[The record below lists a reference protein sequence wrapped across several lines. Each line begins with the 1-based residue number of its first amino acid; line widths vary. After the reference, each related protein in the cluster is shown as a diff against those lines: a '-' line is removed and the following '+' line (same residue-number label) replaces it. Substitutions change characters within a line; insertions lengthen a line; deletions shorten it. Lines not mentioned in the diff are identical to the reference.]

1 MAQEAPEAPT
11 APVVARAPFGG
22 LDVLLLLMIVIWG
35 ANFSVIKYAIRD
47 FPPLVFNALRL
58 IVVAVL
64 FLGAIA
70 YERQRSGPGT
80 GFTREE
86 WIRVAL
92 LGVLGHTVYQ
102 LCFVGGLARTS
113 VANSS
118 LIFGCSPIAVA
129 LMAAAAGHERVTWPR
144 WVGAG
149 LSFVG
154 LYFVV
159 GRGARL
165 EVNSLTGD
173 ALMFGAM
180 LCWAL
185 YSVGSQPLLRRHS
198 PLVLTGWST
207 MIGATLYTAIAAP
220 AFVTTDWGAIPA
232 TSWVLMFFSSVF
244 ALGVAYLIWYTG
256 VQRIGSTRTSV
267 YSNLTPVVA
276 MVVAYVWLAEP
287 VLWTQAVGATAIIS
301 GIFVTRFARG

>member
-1 MAQEAPEAPT
+1 
-11 APVVARAPFGG
+11 
-22 LDVLLLLMIVIWG
+22 
-35 ANFSVIKYAIRD
+35 
-47 FPPLVFNALRL
+47 
-58 IVVAVL
+58 
-64 FLGAIA
+64 
-70 YERQRSGPGT
+70 
-80 GFTREE
+80 
-86 WIRVAL
+86 
-92 LGVLGHTVYQ
+92 

-129 LMAAAAGHERVTWPR
+129 LMAAAAGHERVTWTR

-165 EVNSLTGD
+165 EVNSLAGD
-173 ALMFGAM
+173 GLMFVAM

-185 YSVGSQPLLRRHS
+185 YSVASQPLLRRHS

-207 MIGATLYTAIAAP
+207 VIGATVYTAIAVP
-220 AFVTTDWGAIPA
+220 AFVATDWSTISA
-232 TSWVLMFFSSVF
+232 TSWTLMFFSSVF
-244 ALGVAYLIWYTG
+244 ALGVAYLIWYTA

-276 MVVAYVWLAEP
+276 MIVAFVWLAEP
-287 VLWTQAVGATAIIS
+287 ITQPQVIGAAAIIS
-301 GIFVTRFARG
+301 GIFVTRFARS

>member
-1 MAQEAPEAPT
+1 MTRLRFT
-11 APVVARAPFGG
+11 A
-22 LDVLLLLMIVIWG
+22 LDVLLILMVVIWG
-35 ANFSVIKYAIRD
+35 ANFSVIKYALRD
-47 FPPLVFNALRL
+47 FPALVFNALRL
-58 IVVAVL
+58 IVAAIL

-70 YERQRSGPGT
+70 VERQRSGPGT

-86 WIRVAL
+86 WIRVAM
-92 LGVLGHTVYQ
+92 LGVLGHTIYQ

-144 WVGAG
+144 WVGAI
-149 LSFVG
+149 LSFIG

-173 ALMFGAM
+173 GLMFAAM

-185 YSVGSQPLLRRHS
+185 YSVASQPLLRRHS

-207 MIGATLYTAIAAP
+207 TIGATVYTLLAVP
-220 AFVTTDWGAIPA
+220 AFVATDWSAIST

-276 MVVAYVWLAEP
+276 MVVAWIWIDEP
-287 VLWTQAVGATAIIS
+287 IAQPQVIGAVAILS

>member
-1 MAQEAPEAPT
+1 MTPAASES
-11 APVVARAPFGG
+11 RHPFSA
-22 LDVLLLLMIVIWG
+22 LDLLLILMVVIWG
-35 ANFSVIKYAIRD
+35 ANFSVVKYALRE
-47 FPPLVFNALRL
+47 FPTLVFNALRL
-58 IVVAVL
+58 LVVTAI
-64 FLGAIA
+64 FLGALA
-70 YERQRSGPGT
+70 VERRRSGG
-80 GFTREE
+80 GAAFTREE
-86 WIRVAL
+86 WGRVAM

-129 LMAAAAGHERVTWPR
+129 LIAAAAGHERVSRAQWS
-144 WVGAG
+144 GAA
-149 LSFVG
+149 LSLVG

-173 ALMFGAM
+173 ALMFVAM

-198 PLVLTGWST
+198 PLTLTGWST
-207 MIGATLYTAIAAP
+207 AIGTSVFCVLAVPSFLA
-220 AFVTTDWGAIPA
+220 TDWHAISA
-232 TSWVLMFFSSVF
+232 TSWALMFFSSVL
-244 ALGVAYLIWYTG
+244 ALGVAYLIWYTA
-256 VQRIGSTRTSV
+256 VQRIGSSRTAI

-276 MVVAYVWLAEP
+276 MLVGWLWLAEP
-287 VLWTQAVGATAIIS
+287 VASTQMMGAAAILS
-301 GIFVTRFARG
+301 GIFITRMARGA

>member
-1 MAQEAPEAPT
+1 
-11 APVVARAPFGG
+11 
-22 LDVLLLLMIVIWG
+22 MIVIWG
-35 ANFSVIKYAIRD
+35 ANFSVIKYALRD
-47 FPPLVFNALRL
+47 FPASVFNSLRL
-58 IVVAVL
+58 IVAALL
-64 FLGAIA
+64 FLGALA
-70 YERQRSGPGT
+70 VERQRVGPGT

-92 LGVLGHTVYQ
+92 LGVLGHTIYQ

-149 LSFVG
+149 LSLVG

-173 ALMFGAM
+173 GLMFAAM

-185 YSVGSQPLLRRHS
+185 YSVASQPLLRRHS

-207 MIGATLYTAIAAP
+207 AIGATLYTALAVP
-220 AFVTTDWGAIPA
+220 AFVATDWSAISG
-232 TSWVLMFFSSVF
+232 TSWLLMFFSSVL
-244 ALGVAYLIWYTG
+244 ALGVAYLIWYTA

-276 MVVAYVWLAEP
+276 MLVAWVWLAEP
-287 VLWTQAVGATAIIS
+287 IAQPQIIGAIAILT
-301 GIFVTRFARG
+301 GIFVSRFARG

>member
-1 MAQEAPEAPT
+1 MAPEAPES
-11 APVVARAPFGG
+11 RAPSLGFGA
-22 LDVLLLLMIVIWG
+22 LDLLLILMIVIWG
-35 ANFSVIKYAIRD
+35 ANFSVIKYALRD

-70 YERQRSGPGT
+70 FERRRSGPGA
-80 GFTREE
+80 GFTRDE
-86 WIRVAL
+86 WVRVAL
-92 LGVLGHTVYQ
+92 LGVLGHTIYQ
-102 LCFVGGLARTS
+102 LSFVGGLARTS

-144 WVGAG
+144 WAGAG
-149 LSFVG
+149 LSFIG

-173 ALMFGAM
+173 GLMFVAM

-207 MIGATLYTAIAAP
+207 AIGATLYILIAVP
-220 AFVTTDWGAIPA
+220 AFVATDWSAISG
-232 TSWVLMFFSSVF
+232 TSWLLMFFSSVF
-244 ALGVAYLIWYTG
+244 ALGVAYLIWYTA

-267 YSNLTPVVA
+267 YSNLTPVIA
-276 MVVAYVWLAEP
+276 MLVAYVWLTEP
-287 VLWTQAVGATAIIS
+287 IAPPQVIGAAAILT
-301 GIFVTRFARG
+301 GIFVTRFVRG

>member
-1 MAQEAPEAPT
+1 MAPEPPSSPRPPFT
-11 APVVARAPFGG
+11 A
-22 LDVLLLLMIVIWG
+22 LDILLVLMVVIWG
-35 ANFSVIKYAIRD
+35 ANFSVIKYALRD
-47 FPPLVFNALRL
+47 FPALVFNAMRL
-58 IVVAVL
+58 QIVAVL
-64 FLGAIA
+64 FLGAILV
-70 YERQRSGPGT
+70 ERRRAGAWV

-86 WIRVAL
+86 WVRVAL
-92 LGVLGHTVYQ
+92 LGVLGHTIYQ

-129 LMAAAAGHERVTWPR
+129 LMAAAAGHERLTWQR
-144 WVGAG
+144 WAGAG
-149 LSFVG
+149 LSLLG

-173 ALMFGAM
+173 ALVFVAM

-185 YSVGSQPLLRRHS
+185 YSVASQPLLRRHS

-207 MIGATLYTAIAAP
+207 AIGASAYVVLAAP
-220 AFVTTDWGAIPA
+220 AFLTTEWRAISG
-232 TSWVLMFFSSVF
+232 TSWVLMFLSSVF
-244 ALGVAYLIWYTG
+244 ALGVAYIIWYTG
-256 VQRIGSTRTSV
+256 VQRIGSTRTSI

-276 MVVAYVWLAEP
+276 MLVAWIWLAEP
-287 VLWTQAVGATAIIS
+287 IAGTQAAGAAAIIS
-301 GIFVTRFARG
+301 GIWVTRFARQGR